1 MWSLALLTGMLAL
14 IMAYGAPAERGD
26 SLRQQE
32 LARAGVAEMAVYRAA
47 VARYFG
53 ANDKERGSVTM
64 TTLRAQ
70 GHLRA
75 WSTLDAGRWD
85 NYRAPDGTIYIYAR
99 VLPPVDLSAAL
110 LLASRGSLL
119 AGHYRAGSANLISPL
134 NGDTRIPLGR
144 LLEGLQTQQRTLPT
158 GAPVWLAVAE

>member
-14 IMAYGAPAERGD
+14 MMAYAAPAERGD
-26 SLRQQE
+26 SRRQQE
-32 LARAGVAEMAVYRAA
+32 VARAGAAEMAVYRAA

-53 ANDKERGSVTM
+53 ANDNARGSVAM
-64 TTLRAQ
+64 ATLRDQ

-99 VLPPVDLSAAL
+99 VLPPVDLGAAL
-110 LLASRGSLL
+110 LTASHGSLL

-134 NGDTRIPLGR
+134 NGDTRIPLAQ

-158 GAPVWLAVAE
+158 GAPVWLAVPE